1 MSRPDPH
8 IIGLCPSTSYL
19 LQMYIKSRMN
29 KRPEKKTTVF
39 TKKICKFKTSY
50 YLCNTKFQRWIH
62 LRVRIRASHARH
74 RGSNPLSTTKSDCNS
89 RSFYYC
95 LSGVT
100 GQGKFG
106 QTEQRGPYELRS
118 SRRVV
123 TLSLIHI
130 SEPPTKEKTILAVL
144 RPHSLSKIHR
154 NQKQPGIRTAKIINS
169 KLPACTGNIS
179 VRTAIFAGGLEIIHF
194 SYAHRFGHCP
204 KLLSCTLSRT
214 AYRKYSATD
223 VSGFRTDSARRLFD
237 RRQP

>member
-1 MSRPDPH
+1 MTFEDRRSE
-8 IIGLCPSTSYL
+8 INS
-19 LQMYIKSRMN
+19 
-29 KRPEKKTTVF
+29 
-39 TKKICKFKTSY
+39 
-50 YLCNTKFQRWIH
+50 
-62 LRVRIRASHARH
+62 
-74 RGSNPLSTTKSDCNS
+74 LSTTENNCN
-89 RSFYYC
+89 RSLFI
-95 LSGVT
+95 LHSTAPVQRPGIPIRT
-100 GQGKFG
+100 GCA
-106 QTEQRGPYELRS
+106 TEQCKDRL
-118 SRRVV
+118 SRRKAAAPD
-123 TLSLIHI
+123 IEEAH
-130 SEPPTKEKTILAVL
+130 LAVL
-144 RPHSLSKIHR
+144 RPHSLTKIHR

>member
-1 MSRPDPH
+1 MPLTHD
-8 IIGLCPSTSYL
+8 IG
-19 LQMYIKSRMN
+19 
-29 KRPEKKTTVF
+29 
-39 TKKICKFKTSY
+39 
-50 YLCNTKFQRWIH
+50 
-62 LRVRIRASHARH
+62 VRIPYPLPRATVIVAFFITDSPEQRDKG
-74 RGSNPLSTTKSDCNS
+74 RRTP
-89 RSFYYC
+89 FE
-95 LSGVT
+95 
-100 GQGKFG
+100 
-106 QTEQRGPYELRS
+106 QTEQRDPDELRS

-123 TLSLIHI
+123 TFEDRRSEINSLSTTENNCNRSLFILHSTAPVQRPGI
-130 SEPPTKEKTILAVL
+130 PIRTGCATEQCKDRLSRRKAATPDIEEAHLAVL

-214 AYRKYSATD
+214 AYRKYSATN
-223 VSGFRTDSARRLFD
+223 VSGLRTDSARRLFD

>member
-1 MSRPDPH
+1 MKT
-8 IIGLCPSTSYL
+8 GEA
-19 LQMYIKSRMN
+19 KSI
-29 KRPEKKTTVF
+29 PYPLPKTTVTGHF
-39 TKKICKFKTSY
+39 LFCTPRLRYKDRESRFEPDAQRSNAKIV
-50 YLCNTKFQRWIH
+50 YLDARQR
-62 LRVRIRASHARH
+62 L
-74 RGSNPLSTTKSDCNS
+74 
-89 RSFYYC
+89 
-95 LSGVT
+95 
-100 GQGKFG
+100 
-106 QTEQRGPYELRS
+106 
-118 SRRVV
+118 
-123 TLSLIHI
+123 
-130 SEPPTKEKTILAVL
+130 PTKEKTILPVL

>member
-1 MSRPDPH
+1 MPLTHD
-8 IIGLCPSTSYL
+8 IG
-19 LQMYIKSRMN
+19 
-29 KRPEKKTTVF
+29 
-39 TKKICKFKTSY
+39 
-50 YLCNTKFQRWIH
+50 
-62 LRVRIRASHARH
+62 VRIPYPLPRATVIVAFFITDSPEQRDKG
-74 RGSNPLSTTKSDCNS
+74 RRTP
-89 RSFYYC
+89 FE
-95 LSGVT
+95 
-100 GQGKFG
+100 
-106 QTEQRGPYELRS
+106 QTEQRDPDELRS

-123 TLSLIHI
+123 TFEDRRSEINSLSTTENNCNRSLF
-130 SEPPTKEKTILAVL
+130 ILHSTAPVQRPGIPIRTGCATEQCKDRLSRRKAATPDIEEAHLPVL

>member
-1 MSRPDPH
+1 MPLTHD
-8 IIGLCPSTSYL
+8 IG
-19 LQMYIKSRMN
+19 
-29 KRPEKKTTVF
+29 
-39 TKKICKFKTSY
+39 
-50 YLCNTKFQRWIH
+50 
-62 LRVRIRASHARH
+62 VRIPYPLPRATVIVAFFITDSPEQRDKG
-74 RGSNPLSTTKSDCNS
+74 RRPP
-89 RSFYYC
+89 FE
-95 LSGVT
+95 
-100 GQGKFG
+100 
-106 QTEQRGPYELRS
+106 QTEQRDPDELRS

-123 TLSLIHI
+123 TFEDRRSEINSLSTTENNCNRSLFILHSTAPVQRPGI
-130 SEPPTKEKTILAVL
+130 PIRTGCATEQCKDRLSRRKAAAPDIEEAHLAVL

>member
-1 MSRPDPH
+1 MTFEDKRSQSAIQSDRQRDLFLFCTPRLRH
-8 IIGLCPSTSYL
+8 
-19 LQMYIKSRMN
+19 KSRN
-29 KRPEKKTTVF
+29 PIRAGCATEQCENRLSRRKTTAPD
-39 TKKICKFKTSY
+39 K
-50 YLCNTKFQRWIH
+50 
-62 LRVRIRASHARH
+62 
-74 RGSNPLSTTKSDCNS
+74 G
-89 RSFYYC
+89 
-95 LSGVT
+95 
-100 GQGKFG
+100 
-106 QTEQRGPYELRS
+106 
-118 SRRVV
+118 
-123 TLSLIHI
+123 
-130 SEPPTKEKTILAVL
+130 KTILPVL